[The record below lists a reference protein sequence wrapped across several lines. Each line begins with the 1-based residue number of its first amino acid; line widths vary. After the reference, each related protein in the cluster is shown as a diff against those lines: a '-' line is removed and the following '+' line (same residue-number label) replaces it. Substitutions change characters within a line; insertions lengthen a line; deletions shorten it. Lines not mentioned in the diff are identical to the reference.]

1 MKTIHRLIIICG
13 KSHEAAQHGE
23 KAFVSISD
31 SILGH
36 NSQIGIVSSTCPFRS
51 SLTQAVMATPTRVLK
66 FSDGQ
71 KQLLS
76 SLKQNFQE
84 DNFGNFEKTFESLV
98 SQDTENKKLVLDQ
111 VLPLRTSPHPILQ

>member
-1 MKTIHRLIIICG
+1 
-13 KSHEAAQHGE
+13 
-23 KAFVSISD
+23 
-31 SILGH
+31 
-36 NSQIGIVSSTCPFRS
+36 
-51 SLTQAVMATPTRVLK
+51 MATPTRVLK

-111 VLPLRTSPHPILQ
+111 VCCH

>member
-1 MKTIHRLIIICG
+1 MG
-13 KSHEAAQHGE
+13 
-23 KAFVSISD
+23 
-31 SILGH
+31 
-36 NSQIGIVSSTCPFRS
+36 
-51 SLTQAVMATPTRVLK
+51 TPTRVLK

-111 VLPLRTSPHPILQ
+111 VLSLDKQISRLFPNLDA